1 MQWGMDLIR
10 ASCHC
15 SGCNNPD
22 GDMNTINNNHIIIIL
37 PPIETVII
45 VIMLFFLLRVLMAVG
60 MKPPYSKLVWKVTRS
75 FHQVSFEDGC
85 IYLDFDIL
93 GK

>member
-1 MQWGMDLIR
+1 
-10 ASCHC
+10 
-15 SGCNNPD
+15 
-22 GDMNTINNNHIIIIL
+22 
-37 PPIETVII
+37 
-45 VIMLFFLLRVLMAVG
+45 MLFFLLRVLMAVG

-85 IYLDFDIL
+85 IYLHFDIL

>member
-15 SGCNNPD
+15 SGYNNSD
-22 GDMNTINNNHIIIIL
+22 GDTNAINNNHIIIIL

-45 VIMLFFLLRVLMAVG
+45 IIMLFFLLKVLMAVG
-60 MKPPYSKLVWKVTRS
+60 VKPPYSKLHEN
-75 FHQVSFEDGC
+75 F
-85 IYLDFDIL
+85 
-93 GK
+93 